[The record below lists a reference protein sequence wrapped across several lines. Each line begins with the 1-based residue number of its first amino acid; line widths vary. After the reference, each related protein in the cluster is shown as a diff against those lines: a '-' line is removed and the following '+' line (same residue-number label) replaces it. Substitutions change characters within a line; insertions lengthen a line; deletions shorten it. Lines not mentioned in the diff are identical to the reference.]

1 MHNFCLPEK
10 KMHSIVSLLLC
21 QWVESGYSTQWCFE
35 NFIQFRSMKRARD
48 VRDQLEGLMDR
59 IEVELSSCSDDSVP
73 IRKVISLFPLT
84 FFLTFPPVIS
94 CLCRSLLLCMWLLS
108 WLYEPEFSFIDWI
121 NFKLLR
127 CSYLW
132 PLPAKNTEVEFV
144 AQFAFLILR

>member
-1 MHNFCLPEK
+1 MHDFCLPEK
-10 KMHSIVSLLLC
+10 KMHSIVSLFLC

-84 FFLTFPPVIS
+84 LHVIAILTF
-94 CLCRSLLLCMWLLS
+94 CLTL
-108 WLYEPEFSFIDWI
+108 
-121 NFKLLR
+121 
-127 CSYLW
+127 
-132 PLPAKNTEVEFV
+132 
-144 AQFAFLILR
+144 